1 MIVETKFNALLTRF
15 NTASMAFW
23 ENPNFQT
30 NQDLVTVKG
39 KIKQYL
45 KDRQLDLNQLQHQN
59 KIQQQQNNNTG
70 ILIDDSLDRLDH
82 IRREEGPAIL
92 SAFPRYD
99 DLNGLLYKEYF
110 LFLILCILGIF
121 TLYQFKMI
129 RSEFQKLI
137 YKRNYIYKV

>member
-1 MIVETKFNALLTRF
+1 MSVNTYFKALLGRYRDARLQNWEQPSAPHNKDVET
-15 NTASMAFW
+15 
-23 ENPNFQT
+23 
-30 NQDLVTVKG
+30 VKED
-39 KIKQYL
+39 IEQYL
-45 KDRQLDLNQLQHQN
+45 KESKLDLNQLQHQN
-59 KIQQQQNNNTG
+59 RIQQKQNNNTG

-121 TLYQFKMI
+121 TLYQFKKI
-129 RSEFQKLI
+129 RSEFQKLT